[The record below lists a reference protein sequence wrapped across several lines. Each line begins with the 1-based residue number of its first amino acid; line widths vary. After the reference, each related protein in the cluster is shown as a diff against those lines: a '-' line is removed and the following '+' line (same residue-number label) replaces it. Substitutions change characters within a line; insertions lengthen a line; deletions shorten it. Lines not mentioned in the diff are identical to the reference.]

1 MSGTHESNVRAFL
14 ADDHWVALAG
24 LRDFL
29 TDAGI
34 EVTGS
39 VGTADEVVEH
49 CQNNRSDVAEV
60 IVLDLSLDHSGGEE
74 TYRRIC
80 DARPGAR
87 VLVVSMREALS
98 TINHFYHLG
107 VHGYVTKT
115 ATPDETVAAVRQV
128 SSGKR
133 YYMSGMAERL
143 LEIDADEE
151 GVDPRE
157 VLSAQELD
165 IMLRLAEGYTPDEV
179 AQEFDVKR
187 KTIHNRTQVIRRK
200 LGNIAQTELSWVAR
214 KHGLLDLD
222 L

>member
-1 MSGTHESNVRAFL
+1 MSGRKDSAVRAFL

-34 EVTGS
+34 EVTGAVS
-39 VGTADEVVEH
+39 TADEVVKH
-49 CQNNRSDVAEV
+49 CKDNPVDVAEV

-80 DARPGAR
+80 EARPGAR

-98 TINHFYHLG
+98 TINHFYRLG

-115 ATPDETVAAVRQV
+115 ATPDETVAAVRKV
-128 SSGKR
+128 ADGKR
-133 YYMSGMAERL
+133 YYMAGMAERL
-143 LEIDADEE
+143 LEIDAEE
-151 GVDPRE
+151 TGVDPRD
-157 VLSAQELD
+157 VLNAQDLD
-165 IMLRLAEGYTPDEV
+165 IMLRLAQGQTPDEV
-179 AQEFDVKR
+179 AHELDLKR
-187 KTIHNRTQVIRRK
+187 KTIHNRTQLIRRK